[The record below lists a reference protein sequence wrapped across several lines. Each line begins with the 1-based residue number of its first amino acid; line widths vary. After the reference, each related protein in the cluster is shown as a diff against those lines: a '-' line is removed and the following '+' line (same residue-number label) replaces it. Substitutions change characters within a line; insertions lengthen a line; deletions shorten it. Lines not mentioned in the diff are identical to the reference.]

1 MTSRERFL
9 ASALVC
15 SVLSIALL
23 LGGWVSHSHSAAP
36 TPAKIIEAADFPS
49 LQAALDAV
57 PEAGGLVKLPPGD
70 FELTQPLRLQRENT
84 RILGS
89 GASTHLINRNQEGA
103 PALILRH
110 PNRDNDPKARLWRV
124 QLADF
129 RISGNPK
136 SGDGLLAE
144 GMNEIYIHGLSVDH
158 NGGHGMNLIDCY
170 EDPRVSDS
178 IITYNGK
185 AGINIVKGHDIA
197 VSANQLEE
205 NLDGVRCLDGYNLNF
220 TGNVLDDHLRHGVVI
235 ENTYGSV
242 LSGNMIEECVGTAII
257 LDRDCYGITV
267 SANVIAHNLK
277 GVDLRDAWG
286 CAVSA
291 NTFTIIP
298 GQALRIGPQ
307 SGRIT
312 VTGNNFSNS
321 HIGDRTRR
329 KENYEAEW
337 PALIHATGI
346 LLEGTSDVAI
356 TGNIFTGLIH
366 EAIKAVG
373 QPQRIVVVG
382 NVSSDLGRLDSKR
395 SEPYAL
401 DTAQNVVGLNAQR

>member
-1 MTSRERFL
+1 MTSRERFF

-15 SVLSIALL
+15 AVLTIALL
-23 LGGWVSHSHSAAP
+23 LGGWVGHSHSAA
-36 TPAKIIEAADFPS
+36 
-49 LQAALDAV
+49 AV

-70 FELTQPLRLQRENT
+70 FELTQPLRLGRENT
-84 RILGS
+84 RILGA
-89 GASTHLINRNQEGA
+89 GGSTHLINRNQEGA

-205 NLDGVRCLDGYNLNF
+205 NQDGVRCLDGYNLNL

-242 LSGNMIEECVGTAII
+242 LSGNMIEECRGTAII

-298 GQALRIGPQ
+298 GQALRIGPE

-321 HIGDRTRR
+321 HIGERTRR
-329 KENYEAEW
+329 EENYEAQW
-337 PALIHATGI
+337 PALIYATGI
-346 LLEGTSDVAI
+346 LLEGTSEVAI
-356 TGNIFTGLIH
+356 TGNIFSGLIH

-373 QPQRIVVVG
+373 QPRGITVVG
-382 NVSSDLGRLDSKR
+382 NVTHDLGRQDSKR
-395 SEPYAL
+395 SEPFLL
-401 DTAQNVVGLNAQR
+401 DTAENVIGLNAKH

>member
-9 ASALVC
+9 ASALIC
-15 SVLSIALL
+15 AVLSIVLL
-23 LGGWVSHSHSAAP
+23 LSGWVGHSHSAA
-36 TPAKIIEAADFPS
+36 TAPAKIIDAADYPN

-84 RILGS
+84 RILGA
-89 GASTHLINRNQEGA
+89 GASTHLINRNEAGA

-110 PNRDNDPKARLWRV
+110 PNRDSDPKARLWRV
-124 QLADF
+124 QIADF

-197 VSANQLEE
+197 VTANQLEE
-205 NLDGVRCLDGYNLNF
+205 NQDGVRCLDGYNLNL

-242 LSGNMIEECVGTAII
+242 LSGNMIEECRETAII

-277 GVDLRDAWG
+277 GLDLRDAWG
-286 CAVSA
+286 CTVSA

-312 VTGNNFSNS
+312 VTGNSFSNS
-321 HIGDRTRR
+321 HIGERTRR
-329 KENYEAEW
+329 KENYEAKW

-366 EAIKAVG
+366 EAIKAIG
-373 QPQRIVVVG
+373 QPQRIAVVG
-382 NVSSDLGRLDSKR
+382 NVTSDLGRLDSKR
-395 SEPYAL
+395 SQPFDL
-401 DTAQNVVGLNAQR
+401 DSGGNVIGLNAKR

>member
-9 ASALVC
+9 ASASVC
-15 SVLSIALL
+15 AVLSIALL
-23 LGGWVSHSHSAAP
+23 LGGWISHSHSAAA
-36 TPAKIIEAADFPS
+36 TPAKIIAAADFPN

-70 FELTQPLRLQRENT
+70 FELTQPLRLGRENT
-84 RILGS
+84 RILGA
-89 GASTHLINRNQEGA
+89 GGSTHLINRNQEGA

-144 GMNEIYIHGLSVDH
+144 GMNEIFIHGLAVDH

-197 VSANQLEE
+197 VSNNQLEE
-205 NLDGVRCLDGYNLNF
+205 NQDGVRCLDGYNLCL
-220 TGNVLDDHLRHGVVI
+220 TGNVLDDHLRHGVVV

-242 LSGNMIEECVGTAII
+242 LSGNMIEECRGTAII

-277 GVDLRDAWG
+277 GVDLRYAWG

-298 GQALRIGPQ
+298 GQALRIGPE

-321 HIGDRTRR
+321 HIGERTRR
-329 KENYEAEW
+329 KENYEAKW
-337 PALIHATGI
+337 PSLIHATGI

-356 TGNIFTGLIH
+356 TGNIFSGLIH

-373 QPQRIVVVG
+373 QPRRIAVVG

-395 SEPYAL
+395 SEPFDL
-401 DTAQNVVGLNAQR
+401 DPGGNVIGLNAKR

>member
-9 ASALVC
+9 ASVLICA
-15 SVLSIALL
+15 VLSIALL
-23 LGGWVSHSHSAAP
+23 LGGWVRHSHSSAPAA
-36 TPAKIIEAADFPS
+36 AKIIDAADFPN

-70 FELTQPLRLQRENT
+70 FELTEPLRLRRENT
-84 RILGS
+84 RILGA
-89 GASTHLINRNQEGA
+89 GASTHLINRNEAGA

-129 RISGNPK
+129 RISGNPE
-136 SGDGLLAE
+136 SGDGLRAE

-205 NLDGVRCLDGYNLNF
+205 NQDGVRCLDGYNLNL

-242 LSGNMIEECVGTAII
+242 VSGNMIEECRGTAII

-277 GVDLRDAWG
+277 GLDLRDAWG
-286 CAVSA
+286 CTVSA

-312 VTGNNFSNS
+312 VTGNSFSNS
-321 HIGDRTRR
+321 HIGERTRR
-329 KENYEAEW
+329 KENYEAQW

-373 QPQRIVVVG
+373 QPQRIAVVG
-382 NVSSDLGRLDSKR
+382 NVSSDLGRLDSRR
-395 SEPYAL
+395 SEPFDL
-401 DTAQNVVGLNAQR
+401 DKSGNVIGLNAKQ

>member
-15 SVLSIALL
+15 AVLSVALL
-23 LGGWVSHSHSAAP
+23 LGGWVRQSHSAAAP
-36 TPAKIIEAADFPS
+36 SAKIIDADDFPN
-49 LQAALDAV
+49 LQAAFDAV

-70 FELTQPLRLQRENT
+70 FELTRPLRLRRENT
-84 RILGS
+84 RIQGA

-103 PALILRH
+103 PALIVRH

-124 QLADF
+124 QLSDF

-144 GMNEIYIHGLSVDH
+144 GMNEIFIHGLSVDH
-158 NGGHGMNLIDCY
+158 NGGHGMNMVDCY
-170 EDPRVSDS
+170 EDPRISDS

-185 AGINIVKGHDIA
+185 AGINIFRGHDIA
-197 VSANQLEE
+197 VSGNQLEE
-205 NLDGVRCLDGYNLNF
+205 NLDGVRCLDSYNLCM
-220 TGNVLDDHLRHGVVI
+220 TGNVLDDHLQHGVVI
-235 ENTYGSV
+235 ESTYGSV
-242 LSGNMIEECVGTAII
+242 LSGNMIEECRGTAVI
-257 LDRDCYGITV
+257 LDRNCYGITI
-267 SANVIAHNLK
+267 SANVIAHNLE

-298 GQALRIGPQ
+298 GQALRIGPE

-321 HIGDRTRR
+321 YIGEHTRR
-329 KENYEAEW
+329 EENYEARW
-337 PALIHATGI
+337 PGLIYATGI

-356 TGNIFTGLIH
+356 TGNIFSGLIH

-373 QPQRIVVVG
+373 QPQRIAVVG
-382 NVSSDLGRLDSKR
+382 NVSHDLNRRDSKR
-395 SEPYAL
+395 SEPFSLGA
-401 DTAQNVVGLNAQR
+401 AENAIGLNAGH